1 MQRALRDIV
10 EELAM
15 RPTWTLAR
23 NVAAILFF
31 SLAACAGKSS
41 APNTAKM
48 DVPDAAGLAPRS
60 THDSGSESSAMAE
73 GGSDATLEVGG
84 SEEADSGDEGVADA
98 QVDTGTEA
106 DNGAPSTVYPV
117 PHPPLPVLT
126 NMAGGAV
133 LVAPRTQLVFYP
145 GDPNEM
151 ALQSFAQKLAASSYW
166 GAVTKEYGVGALSY
180 AGTMELTGEAPPPS
194 ITSAEVQTWV
204 SKELQSGKLG
214 TPDPQAIYT
223 IVFPPAT
230 TITEPN
236 PLSSILPPIRS
247 CTEFGGYHDSVAISP
262 ADGGPPSN
270 FAYAVIATCSTS
282 VDDLTAVVSHEW
294 VEAATDPRIAATGV
308 FTLSGGPAS
317 AYYSVDQDHL
327 IWEVLSHGGEAGDLC
342 QPEEPAA
349 YITPTDVGFR
359 VQRTWSN
366 ALAAGSHDPC
376 APSLAGQP
384 FFDSAPVLGET
395 VTFTSFV
402 TGNITSHGVT
412 IPVGKNKTI
421 DVELFSDAPTSG
433 PWTVTADDLLS
444 KYYGKYGFAPSLS
457 FQWDRTQGVNGET
470 LHLTITVTAAS
481 TLGGAHGFVITST
494 LGDRSYRWP
503 GLIVE

>member
-1 MQRALRDIV
+1 MLEEFAMLAARATAPI
-10 EELAM
+10 A
-15 RPTWTLAR
+15 
-23 NVAAILFF
+23 AAILLS
-31 SLAACAGKSS
+31 SLAACGGKATARPAGTS
-41 APNTAKM
+41 PL
-48 DVPDAAGLAPRS
+48 PDAAGDLPGS
-60 THDSGSESSAMAE
+60 SYDSGAESSAVVEA
-73 GGSDATLEVGG
+73 GRATVDVGG
-84 SEEADSGDEGVADA
+84 AQAADA
-98 QVDTGTEA
+98 GDAADRSLEAGTEA
-106 DNGAPSTVYPV
+106 DNGAPSAVYPA

-126 NMAGGAV
+126 NMAGGQV
-133 LVAPRTQLVFYP
+133 LEAPRTHLVFYP

-151 ALQSFAQKLAASSYW
+151 ALQNFAQKLAASSYW
-166 GAVTKEYGVGALSY
+166 GATTQEYGVGALSY
-180 AGTMELTGEAPPPS
+180 AGMTELTGEAPPLS
-194 ITSAEVQTWV
+194 ITSADVQTWV
-204 SKELQSGKLG
+204 GKELESGKLG

-247 CTEFGGYHDSVAISP
+247 CTGFGGYHDSVAVPP
-262 ADGGPPSN
+262 ADGGAPSS

-327 IWEVLSHGGEAGDLC
+327 VWEVLSYGGEAGDLC

-349 YITPTDVGFR
+349 YITPPDVGYR

-376 APSLAGQP
+376 APLLAGQP

-395 VTFTSFV
+395 VTFTSLL
-402 TGNITSHGVT
+402 TGSITTHGVT
-412 IPVGKNKTI
+412 IPVGKSKTI

-444 KYYGKYGFAPSLS
+444 KYYGKYGFTPSLS

-470 LHLTITVTAAS
+470 LHLTITVTTAS
-481 TLGGAHGFVITST
+481 ILGGAHGFVITST